1 MPFHLGPLEL
11 TIILVVMLMVFGVGQ
26 LPKVM
31 KQMGLG
37 MRELRKGIAGEGEEE
52 SRRDEH
58 EAEPS

>member
-31 KQMGLG
+31 KQMGRG
-37 MRELRKGIAGEGEEE
+37 VHELRKGIAGEGEDE
-52 SRRDEH
+52 SQSEQG
-58 EAEPS
+58 AQPS